1 MKKIKENLEEE
12 IEKIIVDDIETNDII
27 IYDEEE
33 DIDVSDLDDDDDL
46 DIDNFSLSKHK
57 IEGKH
62 ALKYDTIFKGKK
74 EDITEDDDIPFMDI
88 NSDTIEL
95 DKSSSYYTESNDNES
110 YFRSKKLKEKV
121 YDVLNEYTDVD
132 FSVNRRKP
140 SKVDFNSYLCI
151 LKKHLTEYNFT
162 NVEIFNELSIFEF
175 SPFSV
180 KIFFGVVASKEVLL
194 GNGLLTEL
202 NFKLVSVWSTLLFS
216 YQETVKLEFIVSSLL
231 FEERLSLT
239 IKSLTTLLDFSMLV
253 FVSLSFNVIDIL
265 VSVSFD
271 ELLLEVKNQI
281 PLPPTIKAN
290 NTNIQTPFL
299 Q

>member
-12 IEKIIVDDIETNDII
+12 IEKIIVDDVEINDVI
-27 IYDEEE
+27 IYDDEEE
-33 DIDVSDLDDDDDL
+33 DIDVSDLDDDDL

-74 EDITEDDDIPFMDI
+74 EDITEDEDIPFMDI

-121 YDVLNEYTDVD
+121 YDILNDYTDVD

-162 NVEIFNELSIFEF
+162 NVEIFNELAFYF
-175 SPFSV
+175 SDNLFNMFKLLDSYW
-180 KIFFGVVASKEVLL
+180 KQEIIKELQDHIGKNEKSKEIKNRNIYVDTEIEFEDVDIN
-194 GNGLLTEL
+194 GNKRLIQGIVKETNYEEST
-202 NFKLVSVWSTLLFS
+202 FKVDS
-216 YQETVKLEFIVSSLL
+216 YENIYTVKLSEIV
-231 FEERLSLT
+231 R
-239 IKSLTTLLDFSMLV
+239 I
-253 FVSLSFNVIDIL
+253 I
-265 VSVSFD
+265 
-271 ELLLEVKNQI
+271 
-281 PLPPTIKAN
+281 N
-290 NTNIQTPFL
+290 NTKFKYNLNKLNNIDFL
-299 Q
+299 